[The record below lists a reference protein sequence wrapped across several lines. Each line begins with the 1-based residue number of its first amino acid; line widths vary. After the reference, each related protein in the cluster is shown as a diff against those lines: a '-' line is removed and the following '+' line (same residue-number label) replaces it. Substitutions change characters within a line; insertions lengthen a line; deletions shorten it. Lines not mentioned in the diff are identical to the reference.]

1 MSAVLGSPY
10 RHSHAAPASH
20 QIITTWRHYDPPISG
35 ARVGTPWSRVSP
47 KQQQQKPPHATTKHA
62 TRPIEAETVEP
73 YRFPMDGS
81 GGAAAEGDLEAA
93 EKLIMRWDSTAS
105 SAVDERMLFDGGDRS
120 DAERYLRAVD
130 ELRRSI
136 KDPVIVGSPRRSS
149 SSSSHSS
156 ENAIQIAM
164 ARLEDEFRNLLL
176 TRANEVVVDALVDL
190 SSISLNS
197 SASMDGYGD
206 LSDAEGGGEGDG
218 GGEGEAFSSDSV
230 GTSSSIRR
238 SSIRSTRSI
247 REIDLLP
254 SDAVDDLRS
263 IAGRMIAAGYGR
275 ECVQVYAGARKA
287 AVDVCFRHLGVE
299 KLSIGEVQR
308 LEWDALE
315 AKIRCWIR
323 AARVCVRII
332 FASERRLSEH
342 IFDGLGIADDAPFI
356 ETVKGAS
363 IQLFGFAEAISI
375 GRRSP
380 EKLFKILDLH
390 DTISDLLPDIAVVFL
405 SKSAESI
412 YTQATEI
419 LSRLAE
425 AVRGILSE
433 FENAVFRDPPK
444 TPVPGGTIHPL
455 TRYVMNYISLISDY
469 KPTLIE
475 LIVTRPSTSSRFSGD
490 DLAAA
495 GALLLEIDFP
505 APENQ
510 TPLAAHLIWIIV
522 VLENN
527 LENKASFYKDN
538 ALSHLFLMNNVH
550 YIVHKVKDSPELR
563 EMIGDDYLKKLT
575 GKFRLSATCYQ
586 RATWMRILHCLRDEG
601 IHVSGSFSSGI
612 SKSTLRERFK
622 AFNAAF
628 DEAHKTQATWYVPDT
643 QLREELRISIS
654 EKLLPAYRSFLGR
667 FRQHIENGRH
677 PEMYIKYSV
686 EDLEIALSDF
696 FEGCAPSLH
705 NRRRS
710 H

>member
-1 MSAVLGSPY
+1 
-10 RHSHAAPASH
+10 
-20 QIITTWRHYDPPISG
+20 
-35 ARVGTPWSRVSP
+35 
-47 KQQQQKPPHATTKHA
+47 
-62 TRPIEAETVEP
+62 
-73 YRFPMDGS
+73 MDGS
-81 GGAAAEGDLEAA
+81 GGGAAAEGELEAA

-105 SAVDERMLFDGGDRS
+105 SAADERMIFDGADRS

-156 ENAIQIAM
+156 SENAIQIAM

-176 TRANEVVVDALVDL
+176 TRANEVEVDALVDL
-190 SSISLNS
+190 SSLSLNS

-206 LSDAEGGGEGDG
+206 LSDAEGGGGGDG

-230 GTSSSIRR
+230 GASSSIRR

-254 SDAVDDLRS
+254 ADAVDDLRS
-263 IAGRMIAAGYGR
+263 IAERMIAAGYGR

-287 AVDVCFRHLGVE
+287 AVDVCFRNLGVE

-315 AKIRCWIR
+315 AKIRRWIR

-332 FASERRLSEH
+332 FASERRLCEH
-342 IFDGLGIADDAPFI
+342 IFEGLGIADDAPFI

-363 IQLFGFAEAISI
+363 IQFFGFAEAISI

-475 LIVTRPSTSSRFSGD
+475 LIVTRPSASSRFSGD

-495 GALLLEIDFP
+495 GAAVPELDFP
-505 APENQ
+505 VSENQ

-522 VLENN
+522 VLEHN
-527 LENKASFYKDN
+527 LENKANLYKDN

-563 EMIGDDYLKKLT
+563 EMIGDDYLRKLT
-575 GKFRLSATCYQ
+575 GKFRLSATSYQ

-601 IHVSGSFSSGI
+601 IHVSGSFSSGV

-667 FRQHIENGRH
+667 FRLHIENGRH

-686 EDLEIALSDF
+686 EDLEISLSDF

>member
-1 MSAVLGSPY
+1 
-10 RHSHAAPASH
+10 
-20 QIITTWRHYDPPISG
+20 
-35 ARVGTPWSRVSP
+35 
-47 KQQQQKPPHATTKHA
+47 
-62 TRPIEAETVEP
+62 
-73 YRFPMDGS
+73 MDGS
-81 GGAAAEGDLEAA
+81 GGGAAAEGDLEAA

-105 SAVDERMLFDGGDRS
+105 SAADERMIFDGADRS

-156 ENAIQIAM
+156 SENAIQIAM

-176 TRANEVVVDALVDL
+176 TRANEVEVDALVDL
-190 SSISLNS
+190 SSLSLNS

-206 LSDAEGGGEGDG
+206 LSDAEGGGGGDG

-230 GTSSSIRR
+230 GASSSIRR

-254 SDAVDDLRS
+254 ADAVDDLRS
-263 IAGRMIAAGYGR
+263 IAERMIAAGYGR

-287 AVDVCFRHLGVE
+287 AVDVCFRNLGVE

-315 AKIRCWIR
+315 AKIRRWIR

-332 FASERRLSEH
+332 FASERRLCEH
-342 IFDGLGIADDAPFI
+342 IFEGLGIADDAPFI

-475 LIVTRPSTSSRFSGD
+475 LIVTRPSASSRFSGD

-495 GALLLEIDFP
+495 GAAVPELDFP
-505 APENQ
+505 VSENQ

-522 VLENN
+522 VLEHN
-527 LENKASFYKDN
+527 LENKANLYKDN

-563 EMIGDDYLKKLT
+563 EMIGDDYLRKLT
-575 GKFRLSATCYQ
+575 GKFRLSATSYQ

-601 IHVSGSFSSGI
+601 IHVSGSFSSGV

-667 FRQHIENGRH
+667 FRLHIENGRH

-686 EDLEIALSDF
+686 EDLEISLSDF